1 MIMMV
6 CLYTNFTMF
15 IYEQTQCL
23 YTCIWTHIWTWARDL
38 FVCKLTFVY
47 TYYKREKNV
56 FIIYVLSSVRVYKRA
71 WCLLYTN
78 IFVFAYAFRTGLYMC
93 FCVHIRKLA
102 LYKFVFVYIH
112 VYTKWFL
119 YTVRHMFIYEH
130 FRPYINSQHWDTYMY
145 QNVRIQTVYI
155 WTKMHV
161 YKLCTIYYPP
171 SDPVSYKGFKYNFSE
186 TNLLYLRVREY
197 LPR

>member
-1 MIMMV
+1 MCCRACVYINV
-6 CLYTNFTMF
+6 HGVYYIQIFLCSLTRSGQVYICVFASIYGNLLCINSCLFIYMF
-15 IYEQTQCL
+15 I
-23 YTCIWTHIWTWARDL
+23 A
-38 FVCKLTFVY
+38 
-47 TYYKREKNV
+47 
-56 FIIYVLSSVRVYKRA
+56 
-71 WCLLYTN
+71 
-78 IFVFAYAFRTGLYMC
+78 
-93 FCVHIRKLA
+93 
-102 LYKFVFVYIH
+102 
-112 VYTKWFL
+112 TKWFL